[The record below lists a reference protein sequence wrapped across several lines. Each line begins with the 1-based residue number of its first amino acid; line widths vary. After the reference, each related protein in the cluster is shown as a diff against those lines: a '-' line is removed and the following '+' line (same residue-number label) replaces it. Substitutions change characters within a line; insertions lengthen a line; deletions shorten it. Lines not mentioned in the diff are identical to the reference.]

1 MTYKLLLYY
10 VSKYNNII
18 VKIYESIYRK
28 SFVGGNE
35 YRIRA
40 AAGQRIVQA
49 VLPDVPDKL
58 AGPEFL
64 SGFHHVLCQFYC
76 K

>member
-1 MTYKLLLYY
+1 MYG
-10 VSKYNNII
+10 
-18 VKIYESIYRK
+18 K

-58 AGPEFL
+58 AGSEFL
-64 SGFHHVLCQFYC
+64 SCFQHVLCRFYC